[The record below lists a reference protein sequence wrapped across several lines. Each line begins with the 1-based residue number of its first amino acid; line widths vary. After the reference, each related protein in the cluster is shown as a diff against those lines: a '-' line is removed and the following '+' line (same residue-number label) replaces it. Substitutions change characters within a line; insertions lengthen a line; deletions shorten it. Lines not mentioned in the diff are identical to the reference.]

1 MQHRFLFLPVLAVLA
16 AFGPL
21 SIDMYLPSLPAIG
34 RELGA
39 GPGHVQLTLSMF
51 FVGACI
57 GQLTYGPLSDRY
69 GRKPMLLIGVSTYV
83 AASAVLATAGDIG
96 TMVVGRFLQALGGG
110 AATVIARAAARDRFE
125 GIEAAR
131 ALSTLMLIMGA
142 APLLAPSLGAL
153 ILKFADWRAIFWVLA
168 AYGALALLAVVLLL
182 PETRPRELRP
192 RTGLWRVFR
201 NYGEVLSDPV
211 AATCAVASAGA
222 FAGMFA
228 YISGTPFV
236 YIELFGLD
244 PETYGLLFALNVVA
258 IMGGAW
264 ANRRLVAGIGVGR
277 MMTVGVC
284 IVSGSGLALVAAV
297 LLLPG
302 SLAAVIVLLFCF
314 LSGLNLIS
322 ANAIVCA
329 TADRPALAGTTIAF
343 IGAAHFGLGSLA
355 GLAVGQAHD
364 GTALPMAATMAV
376 CGLTALAAERRLA
389 SLLRR

>member
-1 MQHRFLFLPVLAVLA
+1 MQHPFLFLPVLAVLA

-39 GPGHVQLTLSMF
+39 GPGQVQLTLSMF

-69 GRKPMLLIGVSTYV
+69 GRKPMLVIGVSTYV
-83 AASAVLATAGDIG
+83 AASAVLAMAGDIG

-264 ANRRLVAGIGVGR
+264 ANWRLVADIGVGR
-277 MMTVGVC
+277 MMTAGVC

-297 LLLPG
+297 LLLPA

-343 IGAAHFGLGSLA
+343 IGAAHFGVGSLA

-389 SLLRR
+389 SLRRR

>member
-1 MQHRFLFLPVLAVLA
+1 M
-16 AFGPL
+16 
-21 SIDMYLPSLPAIG
+21 
-34 RELGA
+34 
-39 GPGHVQLTLSMF
+39 
-51 FVGACI
+51 
-57 GQLTYGPLSDRY
+57 
-69 GRKPMLLIGVSTYV
+69 
-83 AASAVLATAGDIG
+83 
-96 TMVVGRFLQALGGG
+96 
-110 AATVIARAAARDRFE
+110 IARAAARDRFE
-125 GIEAAR
+125 GVEAAR

-168 AYGALALLAVVLLL
+168 AYGVLALLAVVLLL
-182 PETRPRELRP
+182 PETRPPELRP
-192 RTGLWRVFR
+192 RTGFWRVFR

-211 AATCAVASAGA
+211 PATCAMASAGA

-264 ANRRLVAGIGVGR
+264 VNRRLVAGIGVGR
-277 MMTVGVC
+277 MMTVGACV
-284 IVSGSGLALVAAV
+284 VSGSGLALAAAT

-302 SLAAVIVLLFCF
+302 SLAAIIVLLFCF

-329 TADRPALAGTTIAF
+329 TEDRPTLAGTTIAF

-364 GTALPMAATMAV
+364 GTALPMAATMAA
-376 CGLTALAAERRLA
+376 CGLVALAAERRLA
-389 SLLRR
+389 YLRRR